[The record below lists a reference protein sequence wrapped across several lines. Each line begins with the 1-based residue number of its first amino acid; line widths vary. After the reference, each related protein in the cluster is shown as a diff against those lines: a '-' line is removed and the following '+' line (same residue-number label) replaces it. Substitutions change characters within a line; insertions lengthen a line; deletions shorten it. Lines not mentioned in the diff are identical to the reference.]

1 MDSGNLNETNT
12 KKDGVIVDKD
22 TEDVDPPC
30 TNYRK
35 RKMSDKENSDGWT
48 VRVKKSRVSVW
59 ILIRS
64 LSYEEFVKKGI
75 RIKLRDGERRPRV
88 RISVDISN

>member
-1 MDSGNLNETNT
+1 MDLGNLNETNT
-12 KKDGVIVDKD
+12 KRDGVIVDK

-35 RKMSDKENSDGWT
+35 RKMSDKENSDAWT
-48 VRVKKSRVSVW
+48 VRVKKSRVSVR
-59 ILIRS
+59 ILIRR

-75 RIKLRDGERRPRV
+75 RIKLCDRLRQPRV

>member
-48 VRVKKSRVSVW
+48 VRVKKSRVSVR
-59 ILIRS
+59 ILIIS
-64 LSYEEFVKKGI
+64 VSYKEFIKKGI
-75 RIKLRDGERRPRV
+75 GIKLRNGERQPRV
-88 RISVDISN
+88 KISVDISD